1 MIERT
6 PLVVSGAWL
15 GGLRRFF
22 ARGLFFVPEREEDE
36 LSTATARVMT
46 VEDDPIVR
54 ADLRLVLEDAGFGVC
69 AGARDGIEAV
79 ELARLHEPD
88 VIVLDLGLPR
98 LDGVEAT
105 RQILH
110 ERDVPIIALT
120 GRSTSLAMEAIDAG
134 AVTFL
139 RKPFAEREL
148 IDSVTNAHASHVRKL
163 RDESRAA
170 LVAILELVG
179 YPETWAD
186 DLERRAYDAGR
197 LWKRTG

>member
-1 MIERT
+1 MTI
-6 PLVVSGAWL
+6 
-15 GGLRRFF
+15 
-22 ARGLFFVPEREEDE
+22 
-36 LSTATARVMT
+36 ATARVMT

-54 ADLRLVLEDAGFGVC
+54 ADLKLVLEDAGFGVC

-79 ELARLHEPD
+79 ELARLHTPD

-120 GRSTSLAMEAIDAG
+120 GRSTSLAMEAIEAG

-148 IDSVTNAHASHVRKL
+148 IDSVTHVHAAHVQKL

-170 LVAILELVG
+170 LVTILELVG
-179 YPETWAD
+179 YPEGWAD
-186 DLERRAYDAGR
+186 ELERRAYDKGR
-197 LWKRTG
+197 LWKQTG